1 MSSASGLTALVM
13 GATGLVGRQLV
24 QQLALDPRFEK
35 VVTFGRRAGNVRAAK
50 LEEHVVDLDKPQ
62 SFAERVRGD
71 VAFSCLG
78 TTKSA
83 AGGIAAQRVVD
94 LQYPL
99 AFARAAEASGVQT
112 FALVSSAGADA
123 KSSFAYAQMKGEL
136 DDAVSALSIPRV
148 RILRPSLL
156 VGDREEARLG
166 ERIGTVLGNALAT
179 VGIARSYRPIPAAIV
194 ARALVAASF
203 DGPAVRRI
211 YTLDEL
217 FALAE
222 GTLPR

>member
-1 MSSASGLTALVM
+1 MIALVM

-24 QQLALDPRFEK
+24 QQLVDDARFET
-35 VVTFGRRAGNVRAAK
+35 VVTFGRRAGTARAAK
-50 LEEHVVDLDKPQ
+50 LEEKLVDMDQPET
-62 SFAERVRGD
+62 FADLVRGD

-83 AGGIAAQRVVD
+83 AGGVAAQRVVD
-94 LQYPL
+94 VQYPL
-99 AFARAAEASGVQT
+99 AFARAAAVNGVET

-123 KSSFAYAQMKGEL
+123 KSSFAYPKMKGEL

-156 VGDREEARLG
+156 VGEREEARLG
-166 ERIGTVLGNALAT
+166 ERIGKVLGNALAT
-179 VGIARSYRPIPAAIV
+179 VGIARSYRPIPAATV
-194 ARALVAASF
+194 ARALIAAAL
-203 DGPAVRRI
+203 DGPAARRI

-217 FALAE
+217 FALA
-222 GTLPR
+222 GGPLAR